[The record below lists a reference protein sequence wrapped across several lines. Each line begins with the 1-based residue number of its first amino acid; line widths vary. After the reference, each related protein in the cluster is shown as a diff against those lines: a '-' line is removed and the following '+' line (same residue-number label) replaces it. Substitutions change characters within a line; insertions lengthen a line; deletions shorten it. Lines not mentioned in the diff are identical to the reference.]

1 MGTAVYGDTPFSDWS
16 AAEYK
21 THLAG
26 FNPSLRQSNVRL
38 PQAVIP
44 KMDLPDEFDWRN
56 HSVVTPVKD
65 QGSCGSC
72 WAFSVT
78 GNVSFF
84 WLIF

>member
-26 FNPSLRQSNVRL
+26 FNPSLRQSNFRL

-44 KMDLPDEFDWRN
+44 KMNLPDEFDWRN

-84 WLIF
+84 WLMF

>member
-21 THLAG
+21 SHLVG
-26 FNPSLRQSNVRL
+26 LKPSLRKSDGRL
-38 PQAVIP
+38 PLATIP
-44 KMDLPDEFDWRN
+44 KIDLPDEFDWRN
-56 HSVVTPVKD
+56 KSVVTPVKD

-78 GNVSFF
+78 GNVSQV
-84 WLIF
+84 LN